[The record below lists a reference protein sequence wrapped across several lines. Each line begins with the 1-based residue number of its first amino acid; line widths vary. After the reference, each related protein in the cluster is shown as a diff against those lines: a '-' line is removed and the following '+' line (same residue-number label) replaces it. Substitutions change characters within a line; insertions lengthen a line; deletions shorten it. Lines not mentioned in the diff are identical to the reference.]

1 MTGSDGHVTS
11 ERVNKGGKALIKAEG
26 ELTDG
31 SYVVTCVRKLAGKNA
46 DGDLE
51 FAPGQTIP
59 FGIAIHADRTVWRF
73 HHVSMGY
80 TLGLRAP
87 GDVKAVKH

>member
-1 MTGSDGHVTS
+1 
-11 ERVNKGGKALIKAEG
+11 VNKGGKALIKAEG

-31 SYVVTCVRKLAGKNA
+31 SFVVTFVRKLAGKNA